1 MKKTLTFTI
10 ILLSIAFIANAQSN
24 PISFFGFHL
33 GDTISLEVLSSRLD
47 NHIEY
52 NEEGS
57 GFIIEDVEYNGKQ
70 WKYALMHINNAYSL
84 TGVSLIM
91 VTEYK
96 NATPIEQLLNDPNY
110 IALKN
115 SLGPEEKLL
124 YDPMDIDPTMVQFV
138 DESSLISSYIQFTDF
153 DYKDISTK
161 VLILGFWDLSLILE
175 FSLDLYGKDKPVIQ
189 DTFLG
194 IQLGSSPTLEQLKK
208 TVGPRG
214 EFFDYNPNPQSAEAT
229 FTDVYFAGDKWDFA
243 VFNFTPA
250 GKVCMFCVYDSYSA
264 DYWDTD
270 EKEQANKSFLHMKDR
285 LDSKYGTEEVEQEE
299 DGVSVLYAGKSGIFA
314 KLSNTIGLS
323 SGGVKRRYV
332 KLEYYSFSLLNEIV
346 ISANE
351 EL

>member
-24 PISFFGFHL
+24 PVSFFGFHL
-33 GDTISLEVLSSRLD
+33 GDTISLEALSSRLD

-52 NEEGS
+52 IEEGS

-96 NATPIEQLLNDPNY
+96 NATPIEQLLNDPDY

-138 DESSLISSYIQFTDF
+138 DESSLISSYIQFSDF
-153 DYKDISTK
+153 DYNDISTK
-161 VLILGFWDLSLILE
+161 VLILGYWDLSLILE
-175 FSLDLYGKDKPVIQ
+175 FSMDLYGKDKPVIQ

-214 EFFDYNPNPQSAEAT
+214 VFFDYYPNPQSAEAT
-229 FTDVYFAGDKWDFA
+229 FTDVYFAGDKWDYAEFC
-243 VFNFTPA
+243 FTPT
-250 GKVCMFCVYDSYSA
+250 GKVYSFCVYDTYST
-264 DYWDTD
+264 WDMD
-270 EKEQANKSFLHMKDR
+270 ETERANRSFSHMKDR

-314 KLSNTIGLS
+314 KLSNTISLS